1 MWSDLLTV
9 KDIYLQG
16 RGIKAG
22 KGELT
27 SFWLDSWLYDEP
39 LSSCAPILFELCD
52 NKNVTVAQVRN
63 GFNITFRR
71 WLFEELRICWDKI
84 CFDMSVFQFT
94 DILDLVIWK
103 LEKVHFLSK
112 LYTMVYLDLRL
123 KFIIK
128 EFGKVG
134 VGAESGQHVNIYS
147 FAVRCDRRWPS
158 TQ

>member
-1 MWSDLLTV
+1 MNISLLCKWWWKLEKEDGLWQEIVRYKYLRNKSIYEVKHSLNVSAMWSDLLKV

-16 RGIKAG
+16 REIKAG

-84 CFDMSVFQFT
+84 CFDMSVF
-94 DILDLVIWK
+94 
-103 LEKVHFLSK
+103 
-112 LYTMVYLDLRL
+112 
-123 KFIIK
+123 
-128 EFGKVG
+128 
-134 VGAESGQHVNIYS
+134 
-147 FAVRCDRRWPS
+147 
-158 TQ
+158 

>member
-1 MWSDLLTV
+1 MNISLLCKWWWKLEKEDGLWQEIVRYKYLRNKSIYEVKHSLNVSAMWSDLLKV

-16 RGIKAG
+16 REIKAG

-71 WLFEELRICWDKI
+71 WLF
-84 CFDMSVFQFT
+84 
-94 DILDLVIWK
+94 
-103 LEKVHFLSK
+103 
-112 LYTMVYLDLRL
+112 
-123 KFIIK
+123 
-128 EFGKVG
+128 
-134 VGAESGQHVNIYS
+134 
-147 FAVRCDRRWPS
+147 
-158 TQ
+158 